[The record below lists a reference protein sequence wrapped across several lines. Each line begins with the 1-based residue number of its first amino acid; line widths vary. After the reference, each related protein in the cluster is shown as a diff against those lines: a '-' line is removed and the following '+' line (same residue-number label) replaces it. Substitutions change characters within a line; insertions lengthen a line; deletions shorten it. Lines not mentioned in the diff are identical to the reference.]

1 MFLVSAIPS
10 FNPEKIFWMH
20 FYKKNGV
27 EKKVFKSELEYLV
40 RTIFTTNGIGSF
52 ESVELMSGTWVTLV
66 TDLCWGCR
74 AGYFMWR
81 TDIYSL
87 YLIVHDN
94 V

>member
-1 MFLVSAIPS
+1 MLK
-10 FNPEKIFWMH
+10 EK
-20 FYKKNGV
+20 V
-27 EKKVFKSELEYLV
+27 LKSVLEYLV
-40 RTIFTTNGIGSF
+40 RTILTTNGIGSF
-52 ESVELMSGTWVTLV
+52 ESVELMSGTWVALV

-74 AGYFMWR
+74 AGNFKWR